1 MEKFRETVKE
11 IWHFYRRTL
20 SLVARGGKG
29 YYVWCLFLMAII
41 VIGFLFYIKQHDI
54 GLVETNLTDQ
64 VSWGLYIANFTY
76 LVGMAAAAVL
86 LVIPSYVYSFKP
98 IKEIVVLGEL
108 FSASSIVM
116 AILFVMVDL
125 GRLDRFWHMI
135 PFMGSMNFPE
145 SLLAW
150 DVLVLNGYLFLN
162 LLIPIYLLV
171 KFYYRKEPNWKFIL
185 PFILA
190 SIPWAVGIH
199 TVTAFLYNG
208 LAARPF
214 WNASILAPRFLAS
227 ALCSGPAIM
236 IIIFQVIRKISD
248 VKVEDKALFKIA
260 ELIAYAM
267 FINLF
272 LLTAEIFK
280 EYYSHTIH
288 IAPFQYL
295 LQGLHGHNQLV
306 PWIWAAMAMNVIAFF
321 LFLIPVTRKRLA
333 TLNLGCLLMI
343 IGVWIEKGPG
353 FVIPGF
359 VPDPLGEIY
368 VYVPNLLELM
378 VSFGI
383 WAVGLLIFTLLMKVA
398 IPIETGKFSH
408 VGYVESSSRREEED
422 QGWKQSSSFRKF

>member
-1 MEKFRETVKE
+1 MERFREVIKE
-11 IWHFYRRTL
+11 TWHFYRRTL
-20 SLVARGGKG
+20 SLVVRGSTA
-29 YYVWCLFLMAII
+29 YYSWCFFLLA
-41 VIGFLFYIKQHDI
+41 VIFVGLSFYIKQHDL
-54 GLVETNLTDQ
+54 GLVETNMADQ

-86 LVIPSYVYSFKP
+86 LVIPSYIYSFKP

-108 FSASSIVM
+108 FAASSIVM

-135 PFMGSMNFPE
+135 PLVGLMNFPQ

-162 LLIPIYLLV
+162 LLVPVYLLV
-171 KFYYRKEPNWKFIL
+171 KFYYRKDPNWKFIL

-248 VKVEDKALFKIA
+248 IHVEDRALFKIA

-267 FINLF
+267 FVNLF
-272 LLTAEIFK
+272 LLAAEIFK
-280 EYYSHTIH
+280 EYYSNTIH
-288 IAPFQYL
+288 IAPFKYL
-295 LQGLHGHNQLV
+295 LEGLHGHNQLV
-306 PWIWAAMAMNVIAFF
+306 PWIWAAMTMNVIAFF
-321 LFLIPVTRKRLA
+321 LFLVPATRKRLT
-333 TLNLGCLLMI
+333 TLNIGCLFI
-343 IGVWIEKGPG
+343 IVGVWIEKGPG

-368 VYVPNLLELM
+368 VYLPNLLELM

-383 WAVGLLIFTLLMKVA
+383 WAVGLLFFTLLMKVA
-398 IPIETGKFSH
+398 IPIEVGTFSH
-408 VGYVESSSRREEED
+408 VSYVERSSRQEEENLA
-422 QGWKQSSSFRKF
+422 WKQGSFTKF

>member
-1 MEKFRETVKE
+1 MDGFRETLKE
-11 IWHFYRRTL
+11 TWHFYQRTL
-20 SLVARGGKG
+20 SLVVSGSKA
-29 YYVWCLFLMAII
+29 YYAWCFFLLA
-41 VIGFLFYIKQHDI
+41 VIFVGLLFYLKQHDL
-54 GLVETNLTDQ
+54 GLVETNMTDQ

-86 LVIPSYVYSFKP
+86 LVIPSYIYSFKP

-108 FSASSIVM
+108 FAASSIVM

-135 PFMGSMNFPE
+135 PFIGSMNFPE

-208 LAARPF
+208 LSARPF

-236 IIIFQVIRKISD
+236 IIIFQIIRRISD
-248 VKVEDKALFKIA
+248 IKIEDRALFKIA

-272 LLTAEIFK
+272 LLSAEIYK
-280 EYYSHTIH
+280 EYYSDTIH
-288 IAPFQYL
+288 IAPFKYL
-295 LQGLHGHNQLV
+295 FQGLHGHNQLV

-321 LFLIPVTRKRLA
+321 LFLIPGARKRLN

-343 IGVWIEKGPG
+343 VGVWIEKGPG

-368 VYVPNLLELM
+368 VYLPNLLELM

-383 WAVGLLIFTLLMKVA
+383 WAVGLFIFTLLMKVA

-408 VGYVESSSRREEED
+408 VTYVERAFRREEED
-422 QGWKQSSSFRKF
+422 QAWRQGSFRKF

>member
-1 MEKFRETVKE
+1 MEKFRETLKE
-11 IWHFYRRTL
+11 TWHFYRRTL
-20 SLVARGGKG
+20 SLVVRGSKA
-29 YYVWCLFLMAII
+29 YYAWCFFLLAI
-41 VIGFLFYIKQHDI
+41 VFVGLLFYLKQHDL
-54 GLVETNLTDQ
+54 GLVETNMTDQ

-86 LVIPSYVYSFKP
+86 LVIPSYIYSFKP

-108 FSASSIVM
+108 FAASSIVM

-135 PFMGSMNFPE
+135 PFIGLMNFPK

-162 LLIPIYLLV
+162 LLIPIYLLI
-171 KFYYRKEPNWKFIL
+171 KFYYHKEPNWNFIL

-190 SIPWAVGIH
+190 SVPWAVGIH

-214 WNASILAPRFLAS
+214 WDASILAPRFLAS

-236 IIIFQVIRKISD
+236 IIIFQIIRRISD
-248 VKVEDKALFKIA
+248 IKIEDRALFKIA

-272 LLTAEIFK
+272 LLSSEIYQV
-280 EYYSHTIH
+280 YYSNTSH
-288 IAPFQYL
+288 IAPFKYL
-295 LQGLHGHNQLV
+295 FQGLHGHNQLV
-306 PWIWAAMAMNVIAFF
+306 PWIWAAMAMNLIAFF
-321 LFLIPVTRKRLA
+321 LFLVPGTRKRLT
-333 TLNLGCLLMI
+333 TLNTGCFLII

-383 WAVGLLIFTLLMKVA
+383 WAAGLLVFTLLVKVA

-408 VGYVESSSRREEED
+408 VSYIERTFRREEED
-422 QGWKQSSSFRKF
+422 QAWK